1 MRRPEP
7 PDDERTSS
15 LVVESRTCSFDVGQ
29 SDGGPQQEGVDE
41 LLQRAS
47 ESGDAVLD
55 GDGARVRDDALD
67 HPVALQA
74 PECGRERLLRH
85 DGDHPAELVEAQR
98 PLAQG
103 VEDLQRPLVEHLV
116 EQLAVL
122 LGELW
127 SGFRHD
133 T

>member
-1 MRRPEP
+1 V
-7 PDDERTSS
+7 
-15 LVVESRTCSFDVGQ
+15 VVEARPGPFDVGQ
-29 SDGGPQQEGVDE
+29 RDGGPVQECVDE
-41 LLQRAS
+41 VLQRLP
-47 ESGDAVLD
+47 ECRDAVLD
-55 GDGARVRDDALD
+55 GDGPRARDDAID

-74 PECGRERLLRH
+74 PECRRERLLRH
-85 DGDHPAELVEAQR
+85 DGDRPAEVVEAQR

-103 VEDLQRPLVEHLV
+103 VEDLERPFVEHLV

-122 LGELW
+122 LGELR